1 MKNAT
6 TTEAERAEFRSS
18 LRDYLSKASP
28 ESRVRSVIDSGTGL
42 DEAAWKGLATD
53 LGVAGLLIP
62 EEFGGQG
69 MGMAEM
75 AVALEESARALAV
88 VPLLT
93 SSVLSTLAIQL
104 SGDQEACA
112 KYLPGLADGSE
123 IFAFAGLDGAL
134 TTTVARNET
143 FWGLY
148 GSKTAVLNA
157 SLASRFLVVANT
169 PDGTGLFVVE
179 GDAGGIVIRPQDA
192 LDLTRPTALV
202 TFEGTEGT
210 RIGGDFTDAL
220 KSLQSFG
227 RIATSAELL
236 GASER
241 LMEVAVEYA
250 KTREQFGKPIGA
262 FQAIK
267 HRCSE
272 MFAHVES
279 MRAAVGS
286 AALVDPEDTAA
297 LHEQSLV
304 VKAYCARFAPWIAE
318 ATIQV
323 HGGIGFTWEHVA
335 HLYLRRVKTDEVL
348 FGDALA
354 CRGELQEMLGLTA

>member
-1 MKNAT
+1 MKSST

-18 LRDYLSKASP
+18 LRDFLAKSSP
-28 ESRVRSVIDSGTGL
+28 ESRVRAVIDGGTGL
-42 DEAAWKGLATD
+42 DESTWTGLASD

-75 AVALEESARALAV
+75 AVALEEAARSLAV

-104 SGDQEACA
+104 SGDQEAAA

-123 IFAFAGLDGAL
+123 VYAFAGLDGAL
-134 TTTVARNET
+134 TQTVARNET

-157 SLASRFLVVANT
+157 GIASRFLVVAAT
-169 PDGTGLFVVE
+169 PDGTGLFVVDGE
-179 GDAGGIVIRPQDA
+179 AGGIVIRPQDA

-220 KSLQSFG
+220 KSLRSFG
-227 RIATSAELL
+227 LIATSAELL
-236 GASER
+236 GMSER
-241 LMEVAVEYA
+241 LMEISVEYA

-279 MRAAVGS
+279 MRAAVAA
-286 AALVDPEDTAA
+286 AALVDPNDTAT
-297 LHEQSLV
+297 LHEQALV

-348 FGDALA
+348 FGGALS
-354 CRGELQEMLGLTA
+354 CRDELQEILGLSA

>member
-6 TTEAERAEFRSS
+6 TTEAERAEFRASV
-18 LRDYLSKASP
+18 RDYLSNASP
-28 ESRVRSVIDSGTGL
+28 ETRVRSVIDSGTGL
-42 DEAAWKGLATD
+42 DESTWKGLAAD
-53 LGVAGLLIP
+53 LGIAGLLIA
-62 EEFGGQG
+62 EEYGGQG
-69 MGMAEM
+69 MGMPEM
-75 AVALEESARALAV
+75 AVALEEAARSLAV
-88 VPLLT
+88 VPLLA

-104 SGDQEACA
+104 SGDEEAFK

-123 IFAFAGLDGAL
+123 IMAFAGLDGAG
-134 TTTVARNET
+134 TTTLARDET
-143 FWGLY
+143 FWGIY
-148 GSKTAVLNA
+148 GTKTAVLNA
-157 SLASRFLVVANT
+157 NIASRFLVVAST
-169 PDGTGLFVVE
+169 PDGTGLFIVD
-179 GDAGGIVIRPQDA
+179 GSAGGVVVNAQDA

-202 TFEGTEGT
+202 TFEGSEGT
-210 RIGGDFTDAL
+210 RVGGDFTDGL
-220 KSLQSFG
+220 KSLLSLG

-236 GASER
+236 GISER
-241 LMEVAVEYA
+241 LMEISVDYA

-279 MRAAVGS
+279 MRAAVAA

-297 LHEQSLV
+297 LHEQALV

-323 HGGIGFTWEHVA
+323 HGGIGYTWEHVA

-354 CRGELQEMLGLTA
+354 CRDELQEILGLTA

>member
-1 MKNAT
+1 MKNST
-6 TTEAERAEFRSS
+6 TTEAERAEFRAS
-18 LRDYLSKASP
+18 LRDFLSKSSP
-28 ESRVRSVIDSGTGL
+28 ESRVRSVIDAGTGI
-42 DEAAWKGLATD
+42 DETTWKGLATD

-75 AVALEESARALAV
+75 AVALEEASRALAF

-104 SGDQEACA
+104 AGDEEACA

-123 IFAFAGLDGAL
+123 IYAFAGLDGAL
-134 TTTVARNET
+134 TTTMARNET
-143 FWGLY
+143 FWGVY

-157 SLASRFLVVANT
+157 SVASRFLVVAST
-169 PDGTGLFVVE
+169 PDGMGLFVVE
-179 GDAGGIVIRPQDA
+179 GHHGGVVIRPQDS
-192 LDLTRPTALV
+192 LDITRPTALV
-202 TFEGTEGT
+202 TFEGSEGT

-220 KSLQSFG
+220 KSLESFG

-236 GASER
+236 GMSER
-241 LMEVAVEYA
+241 LMEISVEYA

-279 MRAAVGS
+279 MRAAVGA

-297 LHEQSLV
+297 LHEHSLV

-323 HGGIGFTWEHVA
+323 HGGIGYTWEHVA

-348 FGDALA
+348 FGDAQA
-354 CRGELQEMLGLTA
+354 CRDELQLMLGLSA